1 MAAGKKD
8 EKADKEKDQPSADD
22 AAVAEAKKKKKKL
35 FMFIGLA
42 VLLVLISVGATFFI
56 VSKMMGSKDADAEDE
71 SSEAVEAEV
80 VVAPAIYYPLK
91 PNFTVNYDVNGRQRF
106 LQAELTLMY
115 RDPAVLKT
123 LELHMPAVRNGLV
136 MLLSSQVFEELQTL
150 EGKEKLRAAALAT
163 VQDIINKETAALAA
177 KSKDKKEESEDEDE
191 EKNSKKS
198 KGKNKD
204 KKAPPPEPNIEQVLF
219 TQFVMQ

>member
-8 EKADKEKDQPSADD
+8 DKADKAKEQPSADD
-22 AAVAEAKKKKKKL
+22 AAVAEARKKKKKL

-56 VSKMMGSKDADAEDE
+56 VSKIMGSKDISAEDE
-71 SSEAVEAEV
+71 SVEVSEAEV
-80 VVAPAIYYPLK
+80 IMTPAIYYPLK

-150 EGKEKLRAAALAT
+150 EGKEKLRAAALTT

-177 KSKDKKEESEDEDE
+177 KSKNNNEEDEDE
-191 EKNSKKS
+191 EKDTKKS

-204 KKAPPPEPNIEQVLF
+204 KKVPPPEPNIEQVLF

>member
-8 EKADKEKDQPSADD
+8 DKADKDKEQAPADD

-42 VLLVLISVGATFFI
+42 ILLVFISVGATFFI
-56 VSKMMGSKDADAEDE
+56 VSKMMGSKHADADDEATAEV
-71 SSEAVEAEV
+71 SEAEEV
-80 VVAPAIYYPLK
+80 AAPIIYYPLK

-106 LQAELTLMY
+106 LQVELTLTY
-115 RDPAVLKT
+115 RNPEVLKT

-136 MLLSSQVFEELQTL
+136 MLLSSQVFEELQTV
-150 EGKEKLRAAALAT
+150 EGKEKLRAAALAS

-177 KSKDKKEESEDEDE
+177 KSKDKKEEDEDE
-191 EKNSKKS
+191 EKDTKKS
-198 KGKNKD
+198 KGKNKET
-204 KKAPPPEPNIEQVLF
+204 KAPPPAPNIEQVLF

>member
-8 EKADKEKDQPSADD
+8 DKADKGKEQPSADE
-22 AAVAEAKKKKKKL
+22 AAIAEAKKKKKKL
-35 FMFIGLA
+35 FMIIGLA
-42 VLLVLISVGATFFI
+42 ILLVLISVGATFFI
-56 VSKMMGSKDADAEDE
+56 VSKMMGSNNSDADDE
-71 SSEAVEAEV
+71 SVELSEAEV
-80 VVAPAIYYPLK
+80 VVVPAIYYPLK

-115 RDPAVLKT
+115 RDPEVLKT

-150 EGKEKLRAAALAT
+150 EGKEKLRAAALTT
-163 VQDIINKETAALAA
+163 VQDIINKENAALSA
-177 KSKDKKEESEDEDE
+177 KSKDKESEDEDE
-191 EKNSKKS
+191 EKDTKKS

-204 KKAPPPEPNIEQVLF
+204 RKAPPPEPNIEQVLF

>member
-8 EKADKEKDQPSADD
+8 DKADKDKEQAPADD
-22 AAVAEAKKKKKKL
+22 AAVTEAKKKKKKL

-42 VLLVLISVGATFFI
+42 ILLVLISVGATFFI
-56 VSKMMGSKDADAEDE
+56 VSKMMGSKHADED
-71 SSEAVEAEV
+71 SASEASEAEEV
-80 VVAPAIYYPLK
+80 VAAPAIYYPLK

-115 RDPAVLKT
+115 RDPEVLKT

-163 VQDIINKETAALAA
+163 VQEIINKETAALAEKS
-177 KSKDKKEESEDEDE
+177 KSKDDEDSEDEESDT
-191 EKNSKKS
+191 KKG
-198 KGKNKD
+198 KGKNKE
-204 KKAPPPEPNIEQVLF
+204 KKTKPPEPNIEQVLF

>member
-8 EKADKEKDQPSADD
+8 EKADKEKEQPSADD

-56 VSKMMGSKDADAEDE
+56 VSKMMGSKNADAEDE
-71 SSEAVEAEV
+71 SAEVSEAEV

-136 MLLSSQVFEELQTL
+136 MLLSSQAFEELQTL

-177 KSKDKKEESEDEDE
+177 KSKDKEEDAEEDE
-191 EKNSKKS
+191 EKDTKKS
-198 KGKNKD
+198 KGKSKD